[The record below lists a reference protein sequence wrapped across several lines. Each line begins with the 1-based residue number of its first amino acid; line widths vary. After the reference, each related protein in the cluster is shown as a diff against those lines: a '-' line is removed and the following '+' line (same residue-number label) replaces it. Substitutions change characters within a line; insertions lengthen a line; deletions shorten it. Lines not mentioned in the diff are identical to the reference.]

1 MQSESSRRV
10 FMHFVESDFKKLRE
24 IGERY
29 NMNVAELCA
38 SIIHEYMVHD
48 EMMREKEDGST

>member
-1 MQSESSRRV
+1 MPSESSRRV

-48 EMMREKEDGST
+48 EMMREKDDE